1 MHTPNIFD
9 QMTPKFTSGNSV
21 PVDRVFVTREEF
33 LEMQKEYDA
42 ANRRVLLLIEAIAK
56 TAHQLCLTHDHA
68 IVDGP
73 MALMLLDDM
82 ATLYSADPE
91 TLDR

>member
-9 QMTPKFTSGNSV
+9 QLTLKFTSGNSV

-33 LEMQKEYDA
+33 LEMHKEYDD
-42 ANRRVLLLIEAIAK
+42 ANRRVLLLIEAIA
-56 TAHQLCLTHDHA
+56 AAALQLGVIHNQA

-82 ATLYSADPE
+82 ANLYSQDP
-91 TLDR
+91 